1 MTVMETYRCLAD
13 ALKKRLEVIQDAK
26 LRETNPSLQ
35 LEQLKAVS
43 EEISRL
49 QKELP
54 QDCDPHLKHYLQNCS
69 FDKALAF
76 LGKTY
81 DL

>member
-1 MTVMETYRCLAD
+1 MNSTYRSLAD
-13 ALKKRLEVIQDAK
+13 ALQKRLAIIQDAN

-43 EEISRL
+43 EEISRV
-49 QKELP
+49 QEALP
-54 QDCDPHLKHYLQNCS
+54 HDCDPHLKHYLQNCS

-76 LGKTY
+76 LGKSFG
-81 DL
+81 L